1 MAQKAGAESGYK
13 KGTIIIGISGASGI
27 IYGLKTVKTLYEIG
41 YETEIILSAE
51 ARKIAKLECDM
62 DIDSYL
68 QKYSSKVYMEYQI
81 EEPPSSSSHVVET
94 EGMIIVPCSIKTLAE
109 IANGI
114 ASNLLSRAA
123 LNFLRVKKT
132 LILVIRETPLGTI
145 ELSNALKV
153 SKAGGIILPASP
165 GFYHNPQ
172 TIDDL
177 VNFIVG
183 KILDLLKIPNSL
195 YKHWNKVNIAHNPC
209 DQIS

>member
-1 MAQKAGAESGYK
+1 VAQKAGTKNGDK
-13 KGTIIIGISGASGI
+13 KGTIVVGISGASGI
-27 IYGLKTVKTLYEIG
+27 IYGLKTIKILYELG
-41 YETEIILSAE
+41 YETETILSAE
-51 ARKIAKLECDM
+51 ARKVSKLECDM

-94 EGMIIVPCSIKTLAE
+94 EGMVIVPCSIKTLAE

-114 ASNLLSRAA
+114 ASNLLSRTA

-132 LILVIRETPLGTI
+132 LVLVIRETPLGTI

-153 SKAGGIILPASP
+153 SRAGGIILPASP

-177 VNFIVG
+177 INFVVG

-195 YKHWNKVNIAHNPC
+195 YEHWNKVSTNHNLC

>member
-1 MAQKAGAESGYK
+1 MAKRTRVKSENK
-13 KGTIIIGISGASGI
+13 KGTVVVGISGASGI
-27 IYGLKTVKTLYEIG
+27 IYGLKTVKALYELG
-41 YETEIILSAE
+41 YETEIILSEE
-51 ARKIAKLECDM
+51 ARKVAKIECDI

-68 QKYSSKVYMEYQI
+68 QKYSSKIYMEYQI
-81 EEPPSSSSHVVET
+81 EEPPSSSSHIIET
-94 EGMIIVPCSIKTLAE
+94 EGMVIVPCSIKTLAE

-123 LNFLRVKKT
+123 LNFLRVRKT

-165 GFYHNPQ
+165 AFYHNPR

-183 KILDLLKIPNSL
+183 KILDLLGIPNQL
-195 YKHWNKVNIAHNPC
+195 YKHWDRINIAHNLC